1 MLPPLFLGL
10 DLSTQQLK
18 ASIID
23 EAENLLY
30 EEYIHFDSDL
40 PHHGTQNGA
49 HYGDREGE
57 VTCPVVVWLEAMDV
71 LFDRLT
77 EKHSVDFGRILAVSG
92 AAQQHGS
99 VYWNAKGVETLGK
112 LDKAKGLVDQ
122 LEGGFSLDRAP
133 LWMDSST
140 TKECRELEEAVGGAQ
155 NLADRTGSR
164 AYERFT
170 ASQIKRLYDYDRS
183 TYDATTRISLI
194 SSFVASLFLG
204 KVAPIEIAD
213 ASGMNLMDIIS
224 GNWDQE
230 LLKLCGGE
238 SLKEKIGEQPVGG
251 GTNLGKVAKWWVERY
266 GFNEEC
272 IVAPFTGD
280 NPSSIVSLSS
290 PGDAIL
296 SLGTSTTLLVSI
308 PPSPDPPLCTTNSH
322 MLAHP
327 TAPGGHIGML
337 CYKNGDLARK
347 SLKDKHYGGSWEEF
361 DQSIKSTSS
370 GNDGYLRFYFPMKE
384 IIPDGVIGEFGFKD
398 GKLVEGEGEQ
408 FKPSYSRAIC
418 ETQLLSIKSRLHHI
432 LPHSIGHLHRCIVT
446 GGASANET
454 ILHLVADV
462 LDLPVYVAATS
473 ASATIGGGLLAQFAW
488 WKATKEGKE
497 GKTFEEMREEV
508 GATKSLKKVL
518 DPRKHESE
526 IYDAILPVYEE
537 CEAKIIEICKSK

>member
-1 MLPPLFLGL
+1 MG
-10 DLSTQQLK
+10 
-18 ASIID
+18 I
-23 EAENLLY
+23 
-30 EEYIHFDSDL
+30 
-40 PHHGTQNGA
+40 
-49 HYGDREGE
+49 
-57 VTCPVVVWLEAMDV
+57 
-71 LFDRLT
+71 LT
-77 EKHSVDFGRILAVSG
+77 
-92 AAQQHGS
+92 
-99 VYWNAKGVETLGK
+99 
-112 LDKAKGLVDQ
+112 
-122 LEGGFSLDRAP
+122 
-133 LWMDSST
+133 
-140 TKECRELEEAVGGAQ
+140 
-155 NLADRTGSR
+155 
-164 AYERFT
+164 RFV
-170 ASQIKRLYDYDRS
+170 QC
-183 TYDATTRISLI
+183 
-194 SSFVASLFLG
+194 VA
-204 KVAPIEIAD
+204 
-213 ASGMNLMDIIS
+213 
-224 GNWDQE
+224 
-230 LLKLCGGE
+230 
-238 SLKEKIGEQPVGG
+238 
-251 GTNLGKVAKWWVERY
+251 
-266 GFNEEC
+266 EC

-327 TAPGGHIGML
+327 TTPGGHIAML

-347 SLKDKHYGGSWEEF
+347 SLKDKHYGGSWEQF
-361 DQSIKSTSS
+361 DESIKSTSS

-384 IIPDGVIGEFGFKD
+384 IIPDGVIGEFGFKE

-497 GKTFEEMREEV
+497 GKTFEDMREEV

>member
-23 EAENLLY
+23 ETENLLY

-77 EKHSVDFGRILAVSG
+77 EKHSVDFGRVLAVSG

-99 VYWNAKGVETLGK
+99 VYWNAKGVEVLGK
-112 LDKAKGLVDQ
+112 LDKSKGLVDQ
-122 LEGGFSLDRAP
+122 LEGGFSLESAP

-140 TKECRELEEAVGGAQ
+140 TKECRQLEEAVGGAQ

-170 ASQIKRLYDYDRS
+170 ASQIKRLYDYDRP

-204 KVAPIEIAD
+204 KIAPIEIAD
-213 ASGMNLMDIIS
+213 ASGMNLMDITS
-224 GNWDQE
+224 GKWDRE
-230 LLKLCGGE
+230 LLEVCGGE
-238 SLKEKIGEQPVGG
+238 ALRAKIGEEPVGG
-251 GTNLGKVAKWWVERY
+251 GTNLGKVAQWWVERY
-266 GFNEEC
+266 GFNQDC

-308 PPSPDPPLCTTNSH
+308 PPSQDPPLCTTNSH

-327 TAPGGHIGML
+327 TTPGGHIGML

-347 SLKDKHYGGSWEEF
+347 SVRDKHYGGSWERF
-361 DQSIKSTSS
+361 DLSLKSTSS

-384 IIPDGVIGEFGFKD
+384 IIPDGVIGEFGFKS
-398 GKLVEGEGEQ
+398 GKLVGGEGEE

-497 GKTFEEMREEV
+497 NKTFEEMREEV

-518 DPRKHESE
+518 DPRKRESE
-526 IYDAILPVYEE
+526 IYDGILPVYEE
-537 CEAKIIEICKSK
+537 CEANIIELCKSK